1 MTLHFIY
8 NWNVSRETFQ
18 SISIEIM
25 TNPLLSEQ
33 GLPAF
38 SQVRPE
44 HITPAVEAILD
55 ENRQWLSQRLKQEI
69 EPTWDNLLYPL
80 NENDNRLDRVWS
92 PVSHLNAVMN
102 SEALRVEYNSC
113 LPKLS
118 EYHTEIGQ
126 NQDLYQAIKHM
137 HNNADDLD
145 AAQIKVLDDALLSF
159 KLSGIALAEKEQ
171 QRYGEIKKQLSQL
184 SATFSDNVLD
194 ATHAWYKHITNVTEL
209 VGLSDSALNMAAQS
223 AEQRDLPGWVITL
236 DFPSYIAVM
245 QYADSR
251 ELRAEVFHAFTTR
264 ASELGLNP
272 AQDNTQVIRDIMRLR
287 QESSELLGYANYA
300 EVSLASKMA
309 DSTDKVI
316 GFLRDLAAKSK
327 PFAEQE
333 YADIVQ
339 FAKDELGMT
348 EEVQVWDVSYISEKM
363 KQQQF
368 QFTEQDLKPYFPV
381 DRVIDG
387 LFKLV
392 GQLYSIRITPAE
404 QPVDLWHADVQFY
417 QIHDQTGALCA
428 EFYLDL
434 YARQH
439 KRGGAWMS
447 DFCGRFKRE
456 QGVQTPVAFMT
467 CNSSPP
473 IGDQPAL
480 FTHDEVVTLF
490 HEFGHGLHHMM
501 TQVDYPDVSGISGVE
516 WDAVELPSQFMEN
529 WCWEREVLDMIAGH
543 WQTGEALPQ
552 ELFDKM
558 LAARHFQGAM
568 GMVRQLEFSLFDM
581 LLHIAPAAS
590 QEGQLDSILQKVRDE
605 IAVIKQPSFNRMV
618 NSFSHIFAGGYAAGY
633 YSYKWAEVLSADAYA
648 RFEEDGLF
656 NAETGQAFL
665 SEVLQMGGSRPAME
679 SFVAFRGR
687 EPEIDALLR
696 HSGLSAAA

>member
-1 MTLHFIY
+1 
-8 NWNVSRETFQ
+8 
-18 SISIEIM
+18 M
-25 TNPLLSEQ
+25 TNPLLATQ

-38 SQVRPE
+38 SQIKPE
-44 HITPAVEAILD
+44 HITPAVDAVLT
-55 ENRQWLSQRLKQEI
+55 ENRQWLSQRLEQAI

-92 PVSHLNAVMN
+92 PVSHLNSVMN
-102 SEALRVEYNSC
+102 TEALRAEYNSC

-126 NQDLYQAIKHM
+126 NQALYQAIKHM
-137 HNNADDLD
+137 HDNAESLHLD
-145 AAQIKVLDDALLSF
+145 TAQAKVLDDALLSF
-159 KLSGIALAEKEQ
+159 KLSGIALAEAEQ
-171 QRYGEIKKQLSQL
+171 NRYGEIRKQLSQL

-194 ATHAWYKHITNVTEL
+194 ATHAWHKHITDVTEL
-209 VGLSDSALNMAAQS
+209 AGLSDSALSMAAQS
-223 AEQRDLPGWVITL
+223 AEQRDLDGWVITL

-245 QYADSR
+245 QYADNR
-251 ELRAEVFHAFTTR
+251 ELRAEVFHAYTTR
-264 ASELGLNP
+264 ASELGQDP
-272 AQDNTQVIRDIMRLR
+272 AQDNTRTMRDIMRLR
-287 QESSELLGYANYA
+287 QESAELLGYANYA

-309 DSTDKVI
+309 ENTDKVV

-333 YADIVQ
+333 YADIVR
-339 FAKDELGMT
+339 FANDELGMT
-348 EEVQVWDVSYISEKM
+348 EDVQVWDISYISEKM
-363 KQQQF
+363 KEQQF
-368 QFTEQDLKPYFPV
+368 QFTEQDLKPYFPA

-387 LFKLV
+387 LFRLV
-392 GQLYSIRITPAE
+392 GQLYNIRITPAE
-404 QPVDLWHADVQFY
+404 QSVDLWHADVRFY
-417 QIHDQTGALCA
+417 QIHDQSGTLCA

-447 DFCGRFKRE
+447 DFCGRFKRK

-529 WCWEREVLDMIAGH
+529 WCWEREVLDLISGH
-543 WQTGEALPQ
+543 WETGEALPQ
-552 ELFDKM
+552 ALFEKM
-558 LAARHFQGAM
+558 QAARHFQSAM

-581 LLHIAPAAS
+581 LLHIDPAAS
-590 QEGQLDSILQKVRDE
+590 QEGRLESILQRVRDE
-605 IAVIKQPSFNRMV
+605 VAVIKQPSFNRMV

-665 SEVLQMGGSRPAME
+665 NEVLQMGGSRPAME

-696 HSGLSAAA
+696 HSGLSTAA

>member
-1 MTLHFIY
+1 
-8 NWNVSRETFQ
+8 
-18 SISIEIM
+18 M

-33 GLPAF
+33 GLPTF
-38 SQVRPE
+38 SQVKPK
-44 HITPAVEAILD
+44 HITPAVDTILT
-55 ENRQWLSQRLKQEI
+55 ENRQWLAERLKQKI

-80 NENDNRLDRVWS
+80 NENDNRLDRMWS

-102 SEALRVEYNSC
+102 TEELRSEYNSC

-126 NQDLYQAIKHM
+126 NQDLYLAIKHM
-137 HNNADDLD
+137 HDNASLLGLDDV
-145 AAQIKVLDDALLSF
+145 QIKVLNDALLSF
-159 KLSGIALAEKEQ
+159 KLSGIALEAAEQ
-171 QRYGEIKKQLSQL
+171 NRYGEINKQLSQL
-184 SATFSDNVLD
+184 SANFSDNVLD
-194 ATHAWYKHITNVTEL
+194 ATHAWFKHITDVSEL
-209 VGLSDSALNMAAQS
+209 AGLSESALNMAAQS
-223 AEQRDLPGWVITL
+223 AEQRELTGWVITL

-245 QYADSR
+245 QYADNR
-251 ELRAEVFHAFTTR
+251 LLRAEVFHAYTTR
-264 ASELGLNP
+264 SSELGQNP
-272 AQDNTQVIRDIMRLR
+272 DQDNTQVIRDIMRLR
-287 QESSELLGYANYA
+287 QESAELLGYANYA

-327 PFAEQE
+327 PFADQE
-333 YADIVQ
+333 YTDIVQ

-363 KQQQF
+363 KESRF
-368 QFTEQDLKPYFPV
+368 RFTEQDLKPYFPAE
-381 DRVIDG
+381 RVIDG

-392 GQLYSIRITPAE
+392 SQLYNVQITPSE
-404 QPVDLWHADVQFY
+404 QPVDLWHADVRFY
-417 QIHDQTGALCA
+417 QIHNQAGELAA

-447 DFCGRFKRE
+447 DFCGRFKRA

-529 WCWEREVLDMIAGH
+529 WCWEREVLDMISGH
-543 WQTGEALPQ
+543 WETGEALPQ

-581 LLHIAPAAS
+581 LLHIDPAAAD
-590 QEGQLDSILQKVRDE
+590 EGQLNSILQAVRE
-605 IAVIKQPSFNRMV
+605 EVAVIKQPSFNRMV

-656 NAETGQAFL
+656 NPETGQSFL
-665 SEVLQMGGSRPAME
+665 GEVLQMGGSRPAME